1 MVKRFLLCPKDG
13 AATRESKLLNRGD
26 KVQLILNESRIKE
39 KKIFHYIWK
48 RFSIIGK
55 YKEIVVKKNL
65 N

>member
-39 KKIFHYIWK
+39 KKIFDYIWK
-48 RFSIIGK
+48 RFSIIEK
-55 YKEIVVKKNL
+55 YKEIVGKKKS
-65 N
+65 